1 MSRYAGS
8 KHHAK
13 FRRQETGDRR
23 QETKD
28 KETGTIDECR
38 LLIFDF

>member
-13 FRRQETGDRR
+13 FRR